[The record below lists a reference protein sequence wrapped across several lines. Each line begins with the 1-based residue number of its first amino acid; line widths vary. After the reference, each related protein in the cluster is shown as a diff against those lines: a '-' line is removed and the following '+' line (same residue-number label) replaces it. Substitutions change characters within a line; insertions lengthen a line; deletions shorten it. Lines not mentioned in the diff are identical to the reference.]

1 MILLFGKVFFR
12 VFFDWLLKVYGTQ
25 LMIYADL
32 NALLTLTV
40 YFFSITFHLSIHMSD
55 VWLHCVCNQSVEK
68 NTVLKKKR
76 SEKLFFLRC
85 FHTLHRMRCFT
96 YGRHFL
102 WLRMAF
108 ELIENILSYFQ
119 ISFRCSACSL
129 SQSQTKHYAAKMSF
143 ISFWS
148 TIFSCRRSVFHFKR
162 GVYLND
168 KFSDKWIT

>member
-1 MILLFGKVFFR
+1 
-12 VFFDWLLKVYGTQ
+12 
-25 LMIYADL
+25 MIYADL

-40 YFFSITFHLSIHMSD
+40 YFFFS
-55 VWLHCVCNQSVEK
+55 LHFIYRFIWVMFDYIACVIKALKKIQYW
-68 NTVLKKKR
+68 KKKR

-119 ISFRCSACSL
+119 ISFRCSACSP
-129 SQSQTKHYAAKMSF
+129 SQSQTEHYAAKMSF